1 MELSV
6 YMDLQRKLSNF
17 YIKRVQ
23 PNLARYNA
31 IHKEQ
36 RKARLL
42 FFIPFVSTLLC
53 FICLFVAPLLGF
65 IFFILLFF
73 IFFICFYFFKVDK
86 NKEQIDLDNEM
97 KTELMEDFVKIFGD
111 LHWQPGTFITK
122 KLGTAGELCPL
133 PNLPESKKNEIVYSS
148 VLNPAYY
155 KNVEK
160 VKSLNLFNMAILTID
175 DSINGTYQNV
185 PFSILE
191 AMTISTA
198 KLIIPILAFVLFS
211 ILPLGIIIA
220 LLLVFGG
227 HIIFVSLYYSM
238 INFLASLG
246 IPKTGAVIITA
257 AVFVLAIKFVIQLI
271 INLIKPL
278 MGYFRGVIVEFAM
291 NKNFEGHTII
301 LDNSGDGRKVR
312 VDKRKFEEVKL
323 EDVEFAK
330 NYTVYS
336 TNQIE
341 ARYLITTA
349 FIDRLK
355 NLKTKFK
362 SKYIRVAFKDDKI
375 VIAIHTNR
383 DMFKMADM
391 FKESG
396 KETFMTLFDEISSVL
411 DFIDQLKLNSKLGL

>member
-23 PNLARYNA
+23 PNLARYNE

-36 RKARLL
+36 GKARLL
-42 FFIPFVSTLLC
+42 FFIPFVSLLLS
-53 FICLFVAPLLGF
+53 FICLPVAQLLGF
-65 IFFILLFF
+65 IFLLFF
-73 IFFICFYFFKVDK
+73 FITFFASFFFKVDK
-86 NKEQIDLDNEM
+86 NKEQMDLDNEM
-97 KTELMEDFVKIFGD
+97 KSELMEDFVQIFGD

-122 KLGTAGELCPL
+122 KLGTAGELSPL
-133 PNLPESKKNEIVYSS
+133 PNLPERKKNEIVYSS

-198 KLIIPILAFVLFS
+198 KLIIPILAFILFS
-211 ILPLGIIIA
+211 MLPLAIIIA
-220 LLLVFGG
+220 LVLIFGG
-227 HIIFVSLYYSM
+227 HIIFISLYYTM
-238 INFLASLG
+238 INFIASLG
-246 IPKTGAVIITA
+246 VPKTGAVIITA

-312 VDKRKFEEVKL
+312 INKRKFEEVKL

-396 KETFMTLFDEISSVL
+396 KETFMALFDEISSVL

>member
-23 PNLARYNA
+23 PNLARYNE

-36 RKARLL
+36 GKARLL
-42 FFIPFVSTLLC
+42 FFIPFVSLLLS
-53 FICLFVAPLLGF
+53 FICLPVAQLLGF
-65 IFFILLFF
+65 IFLLFF
-73 IFFICFYFFKVDK
+73 FITFFASFFFKVDK
-86 NKEQIDLDNEM
+86 NKEQMDLDNEM
-97 KTELMEDFVKIFGD
+97 KSELMEDFVQIFGD

-122 KLGTAGELCPL
+122 KLGTAGELSPL
-133 PNLPESKKNEIVYSS
+133 PNLPERKKNEIVYSS

-198 KLIIPILAFVLFS
+198 KLIIPILAFILFS
-211 ILPLGIIIA
+211 MLPLAIIIA
-220 LLLVFGG
+220 LVLIFGG
-227 HIIFVSLYYSM
+227 HIIFISLYYTM
-238 INFLASLG
+238 INFIASLG
-246 IPKTGAVIITA
+246 VPKTGAVIITA

-312 VDKRKFEEVKL
+312 IDKRKFEEVKL

-396 KETFMTLFDEISSVL
+396 KETFMALFDEISSVL

>member
-23 PNLARYNA
+23 PNLARYNE

-36 RKARLL
+36 GKARLL
-42 FFIPFVSTLLC
+42 FFIPFVSLLLS
-53 FICLFVAPLLGF
+53 FICLPVAQLLVF
-65 IFFILLFF
+65 IFLLFF
-73 IFFICFYFFKVDK
+73 FITFFASFFFKVDK
-86 NKEQIDLDNEM
+86 NKEQMDLDNEM
-97 KTELMEDFVKIFGD
+97 KSELMEDFVQIFGD

-122 KLGTAGELCPL
+122 KLGTAGELSPL
-133 PNLPESKKNEIVYSS
+133 PNLPERKKNEIVYSS

-155 KNVEK
+155 KIVEK

-198 KLIIPILAFVLFS
+198 KLIIPILAFILFS
-211 ILPLGIIIA
+211 MLPLAIIIA
-220 LLLVFGG
+220 LVLIFGG
-227 HIIFVSLYYSM
+227 HIIFISLYYTM
-238 INFLASLG
+238 INFIASLG
-246 IPKTGAVIITA
+246 VPKTGAVIITA

-312 VDKRKFEEVKL
+312 IDKRKFEEVKL

-396 KETFMTLFDEISSVL
+396 KETFMALFDEISSVL

>member
-1 MELSV
+1 MELSI

-23 PNLARYNA
+23 PNLARYNE

-36 RKARLL
+36 GKARLL
-42 FFIPFVSTLLC
+42 FFILFVSLLLS
-53 FICLFVAPLLGF
+53 FICLPVAQLLGF
-65 IFFILLFF
+65 IFLLFF
-73 IFFICFYFFKVDK
+73 FITFFASFFFKVDK
-86 NKEQIDLDNEM
+86 NKEQMDLDNEM
-97 KTELMEDFVKIFGD
+97 KSELMEDFVQIFGD

-122 KLGTAGELCPL
+122 KLGTAGELSPL
-133 PNLPESKKNEIVYSS
+133 PNLPERKKNEIVYSS

-198 KLIIPILAFVLFS
+198 KLIIPILAFILFS
-211 ILPLGIIIA
+211 MLPLAIIIA
-220 LLLVFGG
+220 LVLIFGG
-227 HIIFVSLYYSM
+227 HIIFISLYYTM
-238 INFLASLG
+238 INFIASLG
-246 IPKTGAVIITA
+246 VPKTGAVIITA

-312 VDKRKFEEVKL
+312 IDKRKFEEVKL

-396 KETFMTLFDEISSVL
+396 KETFMALFDEISSVL